1 MKIVCNGEVE
11 RDRLQ
16 SVVPGAS
23 IVVVH
28 STDEMLAESSDAEVV
43 IGVRP
48 DSFSELLRTSPKLR
62 WAHTSTAGVDRY
74 ICDELRSSR
83 AVLTCAKDGPAGP
96 NLADHAMALL
106 LCLSRNLLESA
117 RSTTWRR
124 HDLSQGIFELGGKT
138 AGIAGYGAAGRE
150 IARRAAAF
158 GMSVAATRLRPPHE
172 SRDGVTVLPPD
183 HLTIM
188 LEQSDVVFNT
198 LPGTAATH
206 GLFNENIFRFCK
218 KGTVF
223 INVGRGTTVN
233 TADLVRALQDGT
245 LAGAGLDVVDPE
257 PLPDGHPLWTMDN
270 VIITP
275 HIAGVAHE
283 RGERNMQLIVDNLR
297 RLVGGRPL
305 RSVVDPVAGY

>member
-1 MKIVCNGEVE
+1 MKIVCNGETQV
-11 RDRLQ
+11 DRIL
-16 SVVPGAS
+16 SVVAEAEV
-23 IVVVH
+23 VVVH
-28 STDEMLAESSDAEVV
+28 SSEEVLTAAADAEVV
-43 IGVRP
+43 IGIGS
-48 DSFSELLRTSPKLR
+48 DKFSELLRNNAKLR
-62 WAHTSTAGVDRY
+62 WVHTATAGVDRF
-74 ICDELRSSR
+74 ICDELRSST

-106 LCLSRNLLESA
+106 LSLSRNIHQSA

-124 HDLSQGIFELGGKT
+124 HDLSQGVLELGGKT

-158 GMSVAATRLRPPHE
+158 GMSVAATKLKPPHD

-183 HLTIM
+183 HLTTM

-206 GLFNENIFRFCK
+206 GLFDERIFGFFK
-218 KGTVF
+218 EGSLL
-223 INVGRGTTVN
+223 INVGRGSTVN
-233 TADLVRALQDGT
+233 TADLVRALESGA

-275 HIAGVAHE
+275 HIAGVADE
-283 RGERNMQLIVDNLR
+283 RSERNMQLILENLR
-297 RLVGGRPL
+297 RLVAGQPL